1 MNRPSCTDSDWP
13 EATQDNDLISIMSR
27 NVQVILKQFL
37 TIYCI
42 IMALYLPLR
51 EGDDLINHCAR
62 RWVALIPKES
72 RVDMFCDN
80 DKCHSV
86 LYAPIDLLKF

>member
-1 MNRPSCTDSDWP
+1 
-13 EATQDNDLISIMSR
+13 
-27 NVQVILKQFL
+27 
-37 TIYCI
+37 
-42 IMALYLPLR
+42 MALYLPLR